1 MTTHGAPSILLL
13 SLPSPPN
20 FPLSLPIFFHSLSFS
35 FLILT
40 PALSFPMNAT
50 SFSARAST
58 AVLGTLSGIQTARSA
73 NFNHCHTCKIIAAKS
88 FPCHTYKNKG
98 LITSMF
104 VTHPKKW
111 GGGFATSSKRLPR
124 SRRSHPPAAYVG
136 PASAAS
142 PPPPPSFHFPGGV
155 LKSL

>member
-1 MTTHGAPSILLL
+1 MTPPRAPSILLL
-13 SLPSPPN
+13 GLLSPPN
-20 FPLSLPIFFHSLSFS
+20 FPLSLPIFFHSLTFS

-58 AVLGTLSGIQTARSA
+58 AVLGTLSGFQTARSA

-104 VTHPKKW
+104 ATHPRKEGVALLLLAKDCPAP
-111 GGGFATSSKRLPR
+111 GALILLPPTSALLPLPR
-124 SRRSHPPAAYVG
+124 LLRPRVSTSQEEC
-136 PASAAS
+136 
-142 PPPPPSFHFPGGV
+142 
-155 LKSL
+155 